1 MNAGYMADVIADH
14 FNLPSDSFH
23 PVPVPEK
30 GEEME
35 WYKALARKV
44 KELDPARTDDD
55 INLQTQSFM
64 TLFGGDP
71 LYL

>member
-14 FNLPSDSFH
+14 FNLPSASFD